1 MQKFSLKHDCTNAL
15 LQRVCELNQWTLKCI
30 DIECS
35 KQVNDDSVPS
45 ILLCANT
52 VQLSLFGTGISD
64 EGVGKLIANLP
75 SLSQLPRGDFLCDA
89 LAWIDEDEDGQDP
102 IYLIQEFFP
111 SQKYYFHED
120 WQIEMVAKSC
130 PYISKMFFIFHENCV
145 QDYLILLPFAHL
157 SELDLYGGVFF
168 RDKICELLQVK
179 GQQLLKL
186 TLISVK
192 EMNYKAFAMMTVHCH
207 NLKNLTLNNCDIED
221 FKPGDDPNSDQ
232 EYEKR
237 EAYINMAREAHEI
250 VQEFRSLETINIT
263 SPVNSLYL
271 VFILSRCPRMKAINL
286 GSING
291 LTDES
296 MLKIYLKNPLTDLE
310 EFHVESATNLSMMT
324 VNLIV
329 NNCLNIK
336 SISDLQK
343 WPAIDPVDLSKFRD
357 MIRTE
362 NYELDTSSNMKIRRY
377 LDLSGRER
385 RTYIN
390 LVTGPFLERLRMA
403 ERQAQTL

>member
-1 MQKFSLKHDCTNAL
+1 
-15 LQRVCELNQWTLKCI
+15 
-30 DIECS
+30 
-35 KQVNDDSVPS
+35 
-45 ILLCANT
+45 
-52 VQLSLFGTGISD
+52 
-64 EGVGKLIANLP
+64 
-75 SLSQLPRGDFLCDA
+75 
-89 LAWIDEDEDGQDP
+89 
-102 IYLIQEFFP
+102 
-111 SQKYYFHED
+111 
-120 WQIEMVAKSC
+120 
-130 PYISKMFFIFHENCV
+130 
-145 QDYLILLPFAHL
+145 
-157 SELDLYGGVFF
+157 
-168 RDKICELLQVK
+168 
-179 GQQLLKL
+179 
-186 TLISVK
+186 
-192 EMNYKAFAMMTVHCH
+192 
-207 NLKNLTLNNCDIED
+207 
-221 FKPGDDPNSDQ
+221 
-232 EYEKR
+232 
-237 EAYINMAREAHEI
+237 
-250 VQEFRSLETINIT
+250 
-263 SPVNSLYL
+263 
-271 VFILSRCPRMKAINL
+271 MKAINL
-286 GSING
+286 GSVNG

-403 ERQAQTL
+403 ERQAHTL

>member
-1 MQKFSLKHDCTNAL
+1 M
-15 LQRVCELNQWTLKCI
+15 
-30 DIECS
+30 
-35 KQVNDDSVPS
+35 PS

-52 VQLSLFGTGISD
+52 VELSLFGTGISD
-64 EGVGKLIANLP
+64 EGVGKLIASLP
-75 SLSQLPRGDFLCDA
+75 SLTHLPRGDFLCDA

-102 IYLIQEFFP
+102 VYLIQEFFP

-120 WQIEMVAKSC
+120 WQMEMVAKSC
-130 PYISKMFFIFHENCV
+130 PYISKMLFIFHEDCV
-145 QDYLILLPFAHL
+145 QDYLVLLPFAHL
-157 SELDLYGGVFF
+157 SELELFGGKFF
-168 RDKICELLQVK
+168 EDKIYELLQVK
-179 GQQLLKL
+179 GQQLVKL

-192 EMNYKAFAMMTVHCH
+192 QMNFKAFATMTVHCH
-207 NLKNLTLNNCDIED
+207 SLKNLTLNNCDIED
-221 FKPGDDPNSDQ
+221 FRPGDDPNSDQ

-237 EAYINMAREAHEI
+237 EAYINMAKEAHEI
-250 VQEFRSLETINIT
+250 VQEFQALETINIT

-271 VFILSRCPRMKAINL
+271 VFILSRCPKMKVINL

-329 NNCLNIK
+329 NNCLRIK

-343 WPAIDPVDLSKFRD
+343 WPAIDPVELSKFRD
-357 MIRTE
+357 MIRRE
-362 NYELDTSSNMKIRRY
+362 NCELDTSSNMKLRKY